1 MFEHVYVQSQ
11 RGWGGGGGVSGLDD
25 DVVCGCAAIILFYLF
40 LGSLV
45 HAN

>member
-1 MFEHVYVQSQ
+1 MYTYKARE
-11 RGWGGGGGVSGLDD
+11 GGEGGGVSGLDD
-25 DVVCGCAAIILFYLF
+25 DVVCGCAAIIFFYLF